1 MREKK
6 LICTTA
12 IISTPTIFPEII
24 PNTKNPRAT
33 PATPVL
39 SAATTDAV
47 LYELSS

>member
-1 MREKK
+1 MSEKK

-24 PNTKNPRAT
+24 PKMKNPKAT

-39 SAATTDAV
+39 SAATTEAV
-47 LYELSS
+47 L